1 MNDSIEVLKNKISMY
16 EYILEVQLQDIENT
30 RKTIKELNEAL
41 MFKQADKRINKLM
54 SGD

>member
-1 MNDSIEVLKNKISMY
+1 MNDSIEILKNKISSY

-30 RKTIKELNEAL
+30 RKTIKELKEGL
-41 MFKQADKRINKLM
+41 MLKQAEERINKLI